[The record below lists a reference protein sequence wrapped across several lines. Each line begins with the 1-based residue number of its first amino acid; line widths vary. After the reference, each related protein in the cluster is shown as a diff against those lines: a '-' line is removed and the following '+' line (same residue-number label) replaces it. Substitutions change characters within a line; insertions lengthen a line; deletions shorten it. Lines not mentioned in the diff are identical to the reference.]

1 MSSILSE
8 IKGAQFRLS
17 IEGIEIEEPTTGG
30 CAYIVSYVKALPNT
44 YLMKI
49 HTSNYNAVR
58 KLHKL
63 ACTLEL
69 FTLYDNS
76 KSKEYLNCYVRS
88 IETDF
93 GTLGDESS
101 KIDCVIEFSAI
112 SFLK

>member
-1 MSSILSE
+1 MASVLSE

-17 IEGIEIEEPTTGG
+17 IEGIEVEEYTPGR
-30 CAYIVSYVKALPNT
+30 CADSASYVKMLPKT
-44 YLMKI
+44 YFMKI

-58 KLHKL
+58 KLHDL
-63 ACTLEL
+63 AQTLEP
-69 FTLYDNS
+69 FTLYDNN

-88 IETDF
+88 IETDMD
-93 GTLGDESS
+93 TIGDERS